1 MEHGCRNFHYRSNLA
16 KSCKLRELTLK
27 FHRENYERKEG
38 GKNRI
43 SQVLKGEEGREREE
57 RGEEKRRRKEEK
69 ERKEKGDR
77 KHVVER
83 EILRK
88 LGTRLNRSDGG
99 RVFLARFIDSVSA
112 AEGAD
117 QLRTIRI
124 AFGIYYQMVFRS

>member
-1 MEHGCRNFHYRSNLA
+1 MEHGCRKFHYRSNLA

-43 SQVLKGEEGREREE
+43 SQVLKVGRRKKEE
-57 RGEEKRRRKEEK
+57 RGEKKGEKKRRIGSMWSRK
-69 ERKEKGDR
+69 
-77 KHVVER
+77 
-83 EILRK
+83 ILRK

-124 AFGIYYQMVFRS
+124 AFGIYYQTVFQS

>member
-43 SQVLKGEEGREREE
+43 SQVLKVER
-57 RGEEKRRRKEEK
+57 RGKGKRRKRRRKKEKEK
-69 ERKEKGDR
+69 ERKEKEDR

>member
-43 SQVLKGEEGREREE
+43 SQVLKVGK
-57 RGEEKRRRKEEK
+57 RGKGKRRKRRRKKEKEK

>member
-1 MEHGCRNFHYRSNLA
+1 MEHGCRKCHYRSNLA

-43 SQVLKGEEGREREE
+43 SQVLKVGRRKKEE
-57 RGEEKRRRKEEK
+57 RGEKKKGEKKRRIGSMWSRK
-69 ERKEKGDR
+69 
-77 KHVVER
+77 
-83 EILRK
+83 ILRK

-124 AFGIYYQMVFRS
+124 AFGIYYQTVFQS

>member
-43 SQVLKGEEGREREE
+43 SQVLKAGR
-57 RGEEKRRRKEEK
+57 RGKGKRRKRRRKKEK
-69 ERKEKGDR
+69 EKKRKEKEDR